1 MVKPPT
7 HLWEGW
13 FLLGVYV
20 MVENIIE
27 VVKDIQGWTLTLILM
42 LLVFSDTFLALKTRV
57 PMGQFLSKKLLM
69 GSGYNMLLSSVPL
82 VSQFMINSDF
92 TNTSDDLVL
101 RLVMVFMFAVGFLGI
116 FGSCLVNYTL
126 AYPNSEKALVFVK
139 QFLPSE
145 LEEKTRRLDEKK
157 VK

>member
-1 MVKPPT
+1 
-7 HLWEGW
+7 
-13 FLLGVYV
+13 

-57 PMGQFLSKKLLM
+57 P
-69 GSGYNMLLSSVPL
+69 
-82 VSQFMINSDF
+82 I
-92 TNTSDDLVL
+92 
-101 RLVMVFMFAVGFLGI
+101 
-116 FGSCLVNYTL
+116 
-126 AYPNSEKALVFVK
+126 K

-145 LEEKTRRLDEKK
+145 LEEKTRRFDEKK